1 MLTRSQVVDRAETIV
16 SDLDSFR
23 AQHGQSE
30 ALTLVWEKYV
40 EAETD
45 PDMRRLGELIA
56 DSRRQAMIQHQLDDD
71 REAMHSGRLNREQF
85 QEMQHRFDTLRRN
98 ACVYNHMTRV
108 FIDEYAE
115 VVSEHEIVD
124 WMIGASFGARQ
135 WALAVVR
142 GAVSEIALRRA
153 LLNMPE
159 LSGVRH
165 STVEEDLV
173 GIDFI
178 AQCQGQVLTIDAKS
192 GLYRP
197 LSLHKRG
204 HRHLEISVPR
214 DAIEKLR
221 LSDEGEKLLHEEIRQ
236 ALGESGEKARPS
248 RHLEERHKDFHE
260 EQWHYRK

>member
-1 MLTRSQVVDRAETIV
+1 MIV
-16 SDLDSFR
+16 SDLDRLR
-23 AQHGQSE
+23 AEQGQSE
-30 ALTLVWEKYV
+30 AMTSVWEKYV

-45 PDMRRLGELIA
+45 PELRRLGELVA
-56 DSRRQAMIQHQLDDD
+56 DSRRQAMIQRQLDED
-71 REAMHSGRLNREQF
+71 REAMHGGRLDREQF
-85 QEMQHRFDTLRRN
+85 QEMHHRFDTLRRN

-115 VVSEHEIVD
+115 VVSEHELLD

-142 GAVSEIALRRA
+142 GAVSEIALREA
-153 LLNMPE
+153 LSHMPE

-165 STVEEDLV
+165 STVEEDLI

-178 AQCQGQVLTIDAKS
+178 AQWQGQVLTMDAKS

-214 DAIEKLR
+214 EVIQKLR
-221 LSDEGEKLLHEEIRQ
+221 LTDEGEKLLHEEIRQ